1 MKKTIIIS
9 SIITIGL
16 AFWLGLYIHKWE
28 YRKPLL
34 EVHFFSLNR
43 GRSVFIRTP
52 ENKTILVGAG
62 QNSEVIREIT
72 KVMPFYSR
80 KIDYIFIP
88 SAVPAQIGGLL
99 DVIDRYEVSEII
111 KPKYISTSTVLSKL
125 NTQISHKKIHVR
137 EVERGDRF
145 SLGGLDVIVVFPN
158 SDFKYNKTSLPEL
171 GLIFEYNKT
180 QLFLIGNLSKTIQ
193 KYISKSL
200 NASVSQNLLEFYNSN
215 GKAKNSEDL
224 LEKIKPK
231 FIFST
236 KEKSTSWVSDGF
248 SWKLFDSI

>member
-16 AFWLGLYIHKWE
+16 ALWLGLYIHKWE

-125 NTQISHKKIHVR
+125 NTQISQKKIHVR

-145 SLGGLDVIVVFPN
+145 NLGGLDVIVVFPN

-171 GLIFEYNKT
+171 GLIFEYDKT

-200 NASVSQNLLEFYNSN
+200 NASISQSLLEFYNSN

-224 LEKIKPK
+224 LEKIRPK

-236 KEKSTSWVSDGF
+236 KEKSISWVSDGF
-248 SWKLFDSI
+248 FWKLFESI

>member
-1 MKKTIIIS
+1 M
-9 SIITIGL
+9 
-16 AFWLGLYIHKWE
+16 
-28 YRKPLL
+28 
-34 EVHFFSLNR
+34 
-43 GRSVFIRTP
+43 
-52 ENKTILVGAG
+52 
-62 QNSEVIREIT
+62 T

-88 SAVPAQIGGLL
+88 SAVPAQIGGLI
-99 DVIDRYEVSEII
+99 DVLDRYEVNEII
-111 KPKYISTSTVLSKL
+111 KPKYISTSTILSKL
-125 NTQISHKKIHVR
+125 NTQISQKKIHVR

-145 SLGGLDVIVVFPN
+145 NLDGVDVIVIFPN

-171 GLIFEYNKT
+171 GLIFEYDKT

-215 GKAKNSEDL
+215 GKTKNSEDL
-224 LEKIKPK
+224 LEKIKPE

-236 KEKSTSWVSDGF
+236 KEKSISWVSDGF
-248 SWKLFDSI
+248 SWELFDSI